1 MFENV
6 PDLTV
11 AEVRHFIDEG
21 MRPKFI
27 DARDPIA
34 RQSSTAKTPGDRLL
48 RTKTARARAGTQGW
62 SVTAK
67 DLTVQ
72 TRQAGACTILDVSG
86 RMTIDSSFHLRP
98 VLHAAVGAAAPAG
111 VVVDFSRTTYLDTSA
126 AATLIEAAMLARDRG
141 VPLRVVG
148 LSGEPRLLAEVIE
161 LDRIFRALG
170 SEVEFP

>member
-1 MFENV
+1 
-6 PDLTV
+6 
-11 AEVRHFIDEG
+11 

-34 RQSSTAKTPGDRLL
+34 WQSSTAKIPGDPML
-48 RTKTARARAGTQGW
+48 RTKTARARAGTQRW
-62 SVTAK
+62 SVTEK

-72 TRQAGACTILDVSG
+72 TRQSGVCTIVDVSG
-86 RMTIDSSFHLRP
+86 RMTVDSSFHLRP
-98 VLHAAVGAAAPAG
+98 VLHGAVGAAPPSG
-111 VVVDFSRTTYLDTSA
+111 VVIDFTRTTYLDTSA

>member
-1 MFENV
+1 M
-6 PDLTV
+6 
-11 AEVRHFIDEG
+11 
-21 MRPKFI
+21 
-27 DARDPIA
+27 
-34 RQSSTAKTPGDRLL
+34 L
-48 RTKTARARAGTQGW
+48 RTKTARARAGTHGW
-62 SVTAK
+62 SVTEK
-67 DLTVQ
+67 ELTVQ
-72 TRQAGACTILDVSG
+72 TRQAGACTIVDVSG

-98 VLHAAVGAAAPAG
+98 VLHGAVGAAPPAG
-111 VVVDFSRTTYLDTSA
+111 VVIDFTRTTYLDTSA